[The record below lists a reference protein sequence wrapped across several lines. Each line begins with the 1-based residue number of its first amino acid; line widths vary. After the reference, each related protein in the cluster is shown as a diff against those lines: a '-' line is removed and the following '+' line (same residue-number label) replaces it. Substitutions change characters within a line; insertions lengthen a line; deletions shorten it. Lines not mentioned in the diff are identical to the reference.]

1 MAVMVLQL
9 AAGGTGAFGIGATEG
24 ALTLKTIGVSFGVL
38 GATVLPRAWAL
49 WSKPGWFEDSG
60 ASGGAGSARP
70 KSRAS

>member
-9 AAGGTGAFGIGATEG
+9 AAGGTGAFGIGGTGG
-24 ALTLKTIGVSFGVL
+24 ALTMKTIGVSFGVL

-49 WSKPGWFEDSG
+49 WSKPEWFGDRD
-60 ASGGAGSARP
+60 ASGGSSSARP